1 MRKLLYLVLALVSLS
16 VVASCIDRPDIV
28 LDEEQM
34 IDLLVDVHRAEGLLE
49 MQQQQGAGFGSDLDT
64 YQKEVIAAVLQK
76 HGVSRSRYDS
86 SLMWYAQHLKLL
98 TRVYGHVDER
108 LNEEHEMWS
117 LQVTETR
124 DFVNSIAGDSVDL
137 WTLCD
142 HLILDSRRYS
152 DILFWEIPS
161 DSNFVDG
168 DTLRWRFII
177 RQLLPGQRVLAS
189 ISLTKYEPTEEEQF
203 DMRSFTEFVC
213 SSEGLGDRQ
222 LLDVF
227 VWQVQLFPDKVAIVL
242 SYDMKGEPA
251 RIELPTGSH
260 ESAWLPKEP
269 DDRTHAGDDRSAKS
283 LSSRPIR
290 VSSGVRVAF
299 VRGMIVLEAVL

>member
-16 VVASCIDRPDIV
+16 VAASCIDRPDFV
-28 LDEEQM
+28 LEEEQM

-49 MQQQQGAGFGSDLDT
+49 MQQQQGAGFGTDLDT
-64 YQKEVIAAVLQK
+64 YQKEIIAAVLQK

-108 LNEEHEMWS
+108 LKEEHEMWS

-137 WTLCD
+137 WTLRD

-168 DTLRWRFII
+168 DTLRGRFII
-177 RQLLPGQRVLAS
+177 RQLLPGQKVLAS
-189 ISLTKYEPTEEEQF
+189 ISLTKYEPTEEELRRQGKKKQNEPLGAPIGF
-203 DMRSFTEFVC
+203 DAKTITQNGECQLIARADSLQPFRSVIL
-213 SSEGLGDRQ
+213 GLVLMNDSNKAAP
-222 LLDVF
+222 VF
-227 VWQVQLFPDKVAIVL
+227 VDSISLL
-242 SYDMKGEPA
+242 
-251 RIELPTGSH
+251 
-260 ESAWLPKEP
+260 
-269 DDRTHAGDDRSAKS
+269 RTHLKN
-283 LSSRPIR
+283 
-290 VSSGVRVAF
+290 
-299 VRGMIVLEAVL
+299 E

>member
-16 VVASCIDRPDIV
+16 VAASCIDRPDFV
-28 LDEEQM
+28 LEEEQM

-49 MQQQQGAGFGSDLDT
+49 MQQQQGAGFGTDLDT
-64 YQKEVIAAVLQK
+64 YQKEIIAAVLQK

-108 LNEEHEMWS
+108 LKEEHEMWS

-137 WTLCD
+137 WTLRD

-168 DTLRWRFII
+168 DTLRWQFTI
-177 RQLLPGQRVLAS
+177 RQLLPGQKVLAS
-189 ISLTKYEPTEEEQF
+189 ISLTKYEPTEEELRRQGKKKQNEPLGAPIGF
-203 DMRSFTEFVC
+203 DAKTIMQNGECQLIARADSLQPFRSVIL
-213 SSEGLGDRQ
+213 GLVLMNDSNKAAP
-222 LLDVF
+222 VF
-227 VWQVQLFPDKVAIVL
+227 VDSISLL
-242 SYDMKGEPA
+242 
-251 RIELPTGSH
+251 
-260 ESAWLPKEP
+260 
-269 DDRTHAGDDRSAKS
+269 RTHLKN
-283 LSSRPIR
+283 
-290 VSSGVRVAF
+290 
-299 VRGMIVLEAVL
+299 E

>member
-1 MRKLLYLVLALVSLS
+1 MRKLLYLVLSLLSLS

-49 MQQQQGAGFGSDLDT
+49 MQQQQGVGFGTDLDI
-64 YQKEVIAAVLQK
+64 YQKEVIASVLQK

-108 LNEEHEMWS
+108 LKEEHEMWS

-124 DFVNSIAGDSVDL
+124 DFVSSMAGDSVDL
-137 WTLCD
+137 WTLRE

-168 DTLRWRFII
+168 DTLRWRFTV
-177 RQLLPGQRVLAS
+177 RQLLPGQKVLAS
-189 ISLTKYEPTEEEQF
+189 ISLTKYEPTEEELRRQGKKKQNEPLGAPIGF
-203 DMRSFTEFVC
+203 DAKTITKNGECQLIARADSLQPFRSVIL
-213 SSEGLGDRQ
+213 GLVLMNDSNKAAP
-222 LLDVF
+222 VF
-227 VWQVQLFPDKVAIVL
+227 VDSISLL
-242 SYDMKGEPA
+242 
-251 RIELPTGSH
+251 
-260 ESAWLPKEP
+260 
-269 DDRTHAGDDRSAKS
+269 RTHLKN
-283 LSSRPIR
+283 
-290 VSSGVRVAF
+290 
-299 VRGMIVLEAVL
+299 E

>member
-108 LNEEHEMWS
+108 LKEEHEMWS

-124 DFVNSIAGDSVDL
+124 DFIGSMAGDSVDL
-137 WTLCD
+137 WTLRD

-168 DTLRWRFII
+168 DTLRWQFTI
-177 RQLLPGQRVLAS
+177 RQLLPGQKVLAS
-189 ISLTKYEPTEEEQF
+189 ISLTKYEPTEEELRRQGKKKQNEPLGAPIGF
-203 DMRSFTEFVC
+203 DAKTIMQNGECQLIARADSLQPFRSVIL
-213 SSEGLGDRQ
+213 GLVLMNDSNKAAP
-222 LLDVF
+222 VF
-227 VWQVQLFPDKVAIVL
+227 VDSISLL
-242 SYDMKGEPA
+242 
-251 RIELPTGSH
+251 
-260 ESAWLPKEP
+260 
-269 DDRTHAGDDRSAKS
+269 RTHLKN
-283 LSSRPIR
+283 
-290 VSSGVRVAF
+290 
-299 VRGMIVLEAVL
+299 E

>member
-16 VVASCIDRPDIV
+16 VAASCIDRPDFV
-28 LDEEQM
+28 LEEEQM

-49 MQQQQGAGFGSDLDT
+49 MQQQQGAGFGTDLDT
-64 YQKEVIAAVLQK
+64 YQKEIIAAVLQK

-108 LNEEHEMWS
+108 LKEEHEMWS

-124 DFVNSIAGDSVDL
+124 DFVGSMAGDSVDL
-137 WTLCD
+137 WTLRD

-168 DTLRWRFII
+168 DTLRWRFIV
-177 RQLLPGQRVLAS
+177 RQLLPGQKVLAS
-189 ISLTKYEPTEEEQF
+189 ISLTKYEPTEEELRRQGKKKQNEPLGAPIGF
-203 DMRSFTEFVC
+203 DAKTIMQNGECQLIARADSLQPFRSVIL
-213 SSEGLGDRQ
+213 GLVLMNDSNKAAP
-222 LLDVF
+222 VF
-227 VWQVQLFPDKVAIVL
+227 VDSISLL
-242 SYDMKGEPA
+242 
-251 RIELPTGSH
+251 
-260 ESAWLPKEP
+260 
-269 DDRTHAGDDRSAKS
+269 RTHLKN
-283 LSSRPIR
+283 
-290 VSSGVRVAF
+290 
-299 VRGMIVLEAVL
+299 E

>member
-1 MRKLLYLVLALVSLS
+1 MRKLLYLVLALLSLS

-108 LNEEHEMWS
+108 LKEEHEMWS

-124 DFVNSIAGDSVDL
+124 DFVGSMAGDSVDL
-137 WTLCD
+137 WTLRD

-168 DTLRWRFII
+168 DTLRWQFTI
-177 RQLLPGQRVLAS
+177 RQLLPGQKVLAS
-189 ISLTKYEPTEEEQF
+189 ISLTKYEPTEEELRRQGKKKQNEPLGAPIGF
-203 DMRSFTEFVC
+203 DAKTIMQNGECQLIARADSLLPFRSVIL
-213 SSEGLGDRQ
+213 GLVLMNDSNKAAP
-222 LLDVF
+222 VF
-227 VWQVQLFPDKVAIVL
+227 VDSISLL
-242 SYDMKGEPA
+242 
-251 RIELPTGSH
+251 
-260 ESAWLPKEP
+260 
-269 DDRTHAGDDRSAKS
+269 RTHLKN
-283 LSSRPIR
+283 
-290 VSSGVRVAF
+290 
-299 VRGMIVLEAVL
+299 E

>member
-16 VVASCIDRPDIV
+16 VAASCIDRPDFV
-28 LDEEQM
+28 LEEEQM

-49 MQQQQGAGFGSDLDT
+49 MQQQQGAGFGTDLDT
-64 YQKEVIAAVLQK
+64 YQKEIIAAVLQK

-108 LNEEHEMWS
+108 LKEEHEMWS

-124 DFVNSIAGDSVDL
+124 DFVGSMAGDSVDL
-137 WTLCD
+137 WTLRD

-168 DTLRWRFII
+168 DTLRWQFTI
-177 RQLLPGQRVLAS
+177 RQLLPGQKVLAS
-189 ISLTKYEPTEEEQF
+189 ISLTKYEPTEEELRRQGKKKQNEPLGAPIGF
-203 DMRSFTEFVC
+203 DAKTITQNGECQLIARADSLQPFRSVIL
-213 SSEGLGDRQ
+213 GLVLMNDSNKAAP
-222 LLDVF
+222 VF
-227 VWQVQLFPDKVAIVL
+227 VDSISLL
-242 SYDMKGEPA
+242 
-251 RIELPTGSH
+251 
-260 ESAWLPKEP
+260 
-269 DDRTHAGDDRSAKS
+269 RTHLKN
-283 LSSRPIR
+283 
-290 VSSGVRVAF
+290 
-299 VRGMIVLEAVL
+299 E

>member
-16 VVASCIDRPDIV
+16 VAASCIDRPDIV

-108 LNEEHEMWS
+108 LKEEHEMWS

-137 WTLCD
+137 WTLRD

-168 DTLRWRFII
+168 DTLRWQFII
-177 RQLLPGQRVLAS
+177 RQLLPGQKVLAS
-189 ISLTKYEPTEEEQF
+189 ISLTKYEPTEEELRRQGKKKQNEPLGAPIGF
-203 DMRSFTEFVC
+203 DAKTITQNGECQLIARADSLQPFRSVIL
-213 SSEGLGDRQ
+213 GLVLMNDSNKAAP
-222 LLDVF
+222 VF
-227 VWQVQLFPDKVAIVL
+227 VDSISLL
-242 SYDMKGEPA
+242 
-251 RIELPTGSH
+251 
-260 ESAWLPKEP
+260 
-269 DDRTHAGDDRSAKS
+269 RTHLKN
-283 LSSRPIR
+283 
-290 VSSGVRVAF
+290 
-299 VRGMIVLEAVL
+299 E

>member
-16 VVASCIDRPDIV
+16 VAASCIDRPDFV
-28 LDEEQM
+28 LEEEQM

-49 MQQQQGAGFGSDLDT
+49 MQQQQGAGFGTDLDT
-64 YQKEVIAAVLQK
+64 YQKEIIAAVLQK

-108 LNEEHEMWS
+108 LKEEHEMWS

-137 WTLCD
+137 WTLRD

-168 DTLRWRFII
+168 DTLRWRFIV
-177 RQLLPGQRVLAS
+177 RQLLPGQKVLAS
-189 ISLTKYEPTEEEQF
+189 ISLTKYEPTEEELRRQGKKKQNEPLGAPIGF
-203 DMRSFTEFVC
+203 DAKTITQNGECQLMARADSLQPFRSVIL
-213 SSEGLGDRQ
+213 GLVLMNDSNKAAP
-222 LLDVF
+222 VF
-227 VWQVQLFPDKVAIVL
+227 VDSISLL
-242 SYDMKGEPA
+242 
-251 RIELPTGSH
+251 
-260 ESAWLPKEP
+260 
-269 DDRTHAGDDRSAKS
+269 RTHLKN
-283 LSSRPIR
+283 
-290 VSSGVRVAF
+290 
-299 VRGMIVLEAVL
+299 E

>member
-16 VVASCIDRPDIV
+16 VAASCIDRPDFV
-28 LDEEQM
+28 LEEEQM

-49 MQQQQGAGFGSDLDT
+49 MQQQQGAGFGTDLDT
-64 YQKEVIAAVLQK
+64 YQKEIIAAVLQK

-108 LNEEHEMWS
+108 LKEEHEMWS

-137 WTLCD
+137 WTLRD

-168 DTLRWRFII
+168 DTLRWQFII
-177 RQLLPGQRVLAS
+177 RQLLPGQKVLAS
-189 ISLTKYEPTEEEQF
+189 ISLTKYEPTEEELRRQGKKKQNEPLGAPIGF
-203 DMRSFTEFVC
+203 DAKTITQNGECQLIACADSLQPFRSVIL
-213 SSEGLGDRQ
+213 GLVLMNDSNKAAP
-222 LLDVF
+222 VF
-227 VWQVQLFPDKVAIVL
+227 VDSISLL
-242 SYDMKGEPA
+242 
-251 RIELPTGSH
+251 
-260 ESAWLPKEP
+260 
-269 DDRTHAGDDRSAKS
+269 RTHLKN
-283 LSSRPIR
+283 
-290 VSSGVRVAF
+290 
-299 VRGMIVLEAVL
+299 E

>member
-16 VVASCIDRPDIV
+16 VAASCIDRPDFV
-28 LDEEQM
+28 LEEEQM

-49 MQQQQGAGFGSDLDT
+49 MQQQQGAGFGTDLDT
-64 YQKEVIAAVLQK
+64 YQKEIIAAVLQK

-108 LNEEHEMWS
+108 LKEEHEMWS

-137 WTLCD
+137 WTLRD

-189 ISLTKYEPTEEEQF
+189 ISLTKYEPTEEELRRQGKKKQNEPLGAPIGF
-203 DMRSFTEFVC
+203 DAKTITQNGECRLIACADSLQPFRSVIL
-213 SSEGLGDRQ
+213 GLVLMNDSNKAAP
-222 LLDVF
+222 VF
-227 VWQVQLFPDKVAIVL
+227 VDSISLL
-242 SYDMKGEPA
+242 
-251 RIELPTGSH
+251 
-260 ESAWLPKEP
+260 
-269 DDRTHAGDDRSAKS
+269 RTHLKN
-283 LSSRPIR
+283 
-290 VSSGVRVAF
+290 
-299 VRGMIVLEAVL
+299 E

>member
-168 DTLRWRFII
+168 DTLRWQFII
-177 RQLLPGQRVLAS
+177 RQLLPGQKVLAS
-189 ISLTKYEPTEEEQF
+189 ISLTKYEPTEEELRRQGKKKQNEPLGAPIGF
-203 DMRSFTEFVC
+203 DAKTITQNGECQLIARADSLQPFRSVIL
-213 SSEGLGDRQ
+213 GLVLMNDSNKAAP
-222 LLDVF
+222 VF
-227 VWQVQLFPDKVAIVL
+227 VDSISLL
-242 SYDMKGEPA
+242 
-251 RIELPTGSH
+251 
-260 ESAWLPKEP
+260 
-269 DDRTHAGDDRSAKS
+269 RTHLKN
-283 LSSRPIR
+283 
-290 VSSGVRVAF
+290 
-299 VRGMIVLEAVL
+299 E

>member
-16 VVASCIDRPDIV
+16 VAASCIDRPDIV
-28 LDEEQM
+28 LDEDQM

-49 MQQQQGAGFGSDLDT
+49 MQQQQGAGFGADLDT

-76 HGVSRSRYDS
+76 HGVSRSRYDT

-108 LNEEHEMWS
+108 LKEEHEMWS

-137 WTLCD
+137 WTLRD
-142 HLILDSRRYS
+142 HLILDRRRYS

-168 DTLRWRFII
+168 DTLRWRFTI
-177 RQLLPGQRVLAS
+177 RQLLPGQR
-189 ISLTKYEPTEEEQF
+189 
-203 DMRSFTEFVC
+203 R
-213 SSEGLGDRQ
+213 
-222 LLDVF
+222 
-227 VWQVQLFPDKVAIVL
+227 
-242 SYDMKGEPA
+242 
-251 RIELPTGSH
+251 
-260 ESAWLPKEP
+260 
-269 DDRTHAGDDRSAKS
+269 
-283 LSSRPIR
+283 SSRSRSPYR
-290 VSSGVRVAF
+290 HNSCKFRSCR
-299 VRGMIVLEAVL
+299 RGRGGG

>member
-16 VVASCIDRPDIV
+16 VAASCIDRPDIV
-28 LDEEQM
+28 LDEDQM

-49 MQQQQGAGFGSDLDT
+49 MQQQQGAGFGSDLET

-108 LNEEHEMWS
+108 LKEEHEMWS

-124 DFVNSIAGDSVDL
+124 DFVGSMAGDSVNL
-137 WTLCD
+137 WTLRD

-168 DTLRWRFII
+168 DTLRWQFTI
-177 RQLLPGQRVLAS
+177 RQLLPGQKVLAS
-189 ISLTKYEPTEEEQF
+189 ISLTKYEPTEEELRRQGKKKQNEPLGAPIGF
-203 DMRSFTEFVC
+203 DAKTIMQNGECQLIARADSLQPFRSVIL
-213 SSEGLGDRQ
+213 GLVLMNDSNKAAP
-222 LLDVF
+222 VF
-227 VWQVQLFPDKVAIVL
+227 VDSISLL
-242 SYDMKGEPA
+242 
-251 RIELPTGSH
+251 
-260 ESAWLPKEP
+260 
-269 DDRTHAGDDRSAKS
+269 RTHLKN
-283 LSSRPIR
+283 
-290 VSSGVRVAF
+290 
-299 VRGMIVLEAVL
+299 E

>member
-108 LNEEHEMWS
+108 LKEEHEMWG

-124 DFVNSIAGDSVDL
+124 DFVGSMAGDSVDL
-137 WTLCD
+137 WTLRD

-177 RQLLPGQRVLAS
+177 RQLLPGQKVLAS
-189 ISLTKYEPTEEEQF
+189 ISLTKYEPTEEEQRRQGKKKQNEPLGAPIGF
-203 DMRSFTEFVC
+203 DAKTIMQNGECQLIARADSLQPFRSVIL
-213 SSEGLGDRQ
+213 GLVLMSDSNKAAP
-222 LLDVF
+222 VF
-227 VWQVQLFPDKVAIVL
+227 VDSISLL
-242 SYDMKGEPA
+242 
-251 RIELPTGSH
+251 
-260 ESAWLPKEP
+260 
-269 DDRTHAGDDRSAKS
+269 RTHLKN
-283 LSSRPIR
+283 
-290 VSSGVRVAF
+290 
-299 VRGMIVLEAVL
+299 E

>member
-1 MRKLLYLVLALVSLS
+1 MRKLLYLVLSLLSLS

-49 MQQQQGAGFGSDLDT
+49 MQQQQGVGFGTDLDI
-64 YQKEVIAAVLQK
+64 YQKEVIASVLQK

-108 LNEEHEMWS
+108 LKEEHEMWS

-124 DFVNSIAGDSVDL
+124 DFVSSMAGDSVDL
-137 WTLCD
+137 WTLRE

-168 DTLRWRFII
+168 DTLRWRFTV
-177 RQLLPGQRVLAS
+177 RQLLPGQKVLAS
-189 ISLTKYEPTEEEQF
+189 ISLTKYEPTEEELRRQGKKKQNEPLGAPIGF
-203 DMRSFTEFVC
+203 DAKTITKNGECQLMARADSLQPFRSVIL
-213 SSEGLGDRQ
+213 GLVLMNDSNKAAP
-222 LLDVF
+222 VF
-227 VWQVQLFPDKVAIVL
+227 VDSISLL
-242 SYDMKGEPA
+242 
-251 RIELPTGSH
+251 
-260 ESAWLPKEP
+260 
-269 DDRTHAGDDRSAKS
+269 RTHLKN
-283 LSSRPIR
+283 
-290 VSSGVRVAF
+290 
-299 VRGMIVLEAVL
+299 E

>member
-16 VVASCIDRPDIV
+16 VAASCIDRPDFV
-28 LDEEQM
+28 LEEEQM

-49 MQQQQGAGFGSDLDT
+49 MQQQQGAGFGTDLDT
-64 YQKEVIAAVLQK
+64 YQKEIIAAVLQK

-108 LNEEHEMWS
+108 LKEEHEMWS

-137 WTLCD
+137 WTLRD

-189 ISLTKYEPTEEEQF
+189 ISLTKYEPTEEELRRQGKKKQNEPLGAPIGF
-203 DMRSFTEFVC
+203 DAKTITQNGECQLIACADSLQPFRSVILRLVLMND
-213 SSEGLGDRQ
+213 SNKAAP
-222 LLDVF
+222 VF
-227 VWQVQLFPDKVAIVL
+227 VDSISLL
-242 SYDMKGEPA
+242 
-251 RIELPTGSH
+251 
-260 ESAWLPKEP
+260 
-269 DDRTHAGDDRSAKS
+269 RTHLKN
-283 LSSRPIR
+283 
-290 VSSGVRVAF
+290 
-299 VRGMIVLEAVL
+299 E

>member
-1 MRKLLYLVLALVSLS
+1 MRKLLYLVLALLSLS
-16 VVASCIDRPDIV
+16 VVTSCIDRPDIV

-108 LNEEHEMWS
+108 LKEEHEMWS

-124 DFVNSIAGDSVDL
+124 DFIGSMAGDSVDL
-137 WTLCD
+137 WTLRD

-168 DTLRWRFII
+168 DTLRWQFTI
-177 RQLLPGQRVLAS
+177 RQLLPGQKVLAS
-189 ISLTKYEPTEEEQF
+189 ISLTKYEPTEEELRRQGKKKQNEPLGAPIGF
-203 DMRSFTEFVC
+203 DAKTITQNGECQLIARADSLQPFRSVIL
-213 SSEGLGDRQ
+213 GLVLMNDSNKVAP
-222 LLDVF
+222 VF
-227 VWQVQLFPDKVAIVL
+227 VDSISLL
-242 SYDMKGEPA
+242 
-251 RIELPTGSH
+251 
-260 ESAWLPKEP
+260 
-269 DDRTHAGDDRSAKS
+269 RTHLKN
-283 LSSRPIR
+283 
-290 VSSGVRVAF
+290 
-299 VRGMIVLEAVL
+299 E

>member
-1 MRKLLYLVLALVSLS
+1 MRKLLYLVLALLSLS

-108 LNEEHEMWS
+108 LKEEHEMWS

-137 WTLCD
+137 WTLRD

-168 DTLRWRFII
+168 DTLRWQFII
-177 RQLLPGQRVLAS
+177 RQLLPGQKVLAS
-189 ISLTKYEPTEEEQF
+189 ISLTKYEPTEEELRRQGKKKQNEPLGAPIGF
-203 DMRSFTEFVC
+203 DAKTIMQNGECQLIARADSLQPFRSVIL
-213 SSEGLGDRQ
+213 GLVLMNDSNKAAP
-222 LLDVF
+222 VF
-227 VWQVQLFPDKVAIVL
+227 VDSISLL
-242 SYDMKGEPA
+242 
-251 RIELPTGSH
+251 
-260 ESAWLPKEP
+260 
-269 DDRTHAGDDRSAKS
+269 RTHLKN
-283 LSSRPIR
+283 
-290 VSSGVRVAF
+290 
-299 VRGMIVLEAVL
+299 E

>member
-108 LNEEHEMWS
+108 LKEEHEMWS

-137 WTLCD
+137 WTLRD

-168 DTLRWRFII
+168 DTLRWQFII

-189 ISLTKYEPTEEEQF
+189 ISLTKYEPTEEELRRQGKKKQNEPLGAPIGF
-203 DMRSFTEFVC
+203 DAKTITQNGECRLIARADSLQPFRSVIL
-213 SSEGLGDRQ
+213 GLVLMNDSNKAAP
-222 LLDVF
+222 VF
-227 VWQVQLFPDKVAIVL
+227 VDSISLL
-242 SYDMKGEPA
+242 
-251 RIELPTGSH
+251 
-260 ESAWLPKEP
+260 
-269 DDRTHAGDDRSAKS
+269 RTHLKN
-283 LSSRPIR
+283 
-290 VSSGVRVAF
+290 
-299 VRGMIVLEAVL
+299 E

>member
-16 VVASCIDRPDIV
+16 VAASCIDRPDFV
-28 LDEEQM
+28 LEEEQM

-49 MQQQQGAGFGSDLDT
+49 MQQQQGAGFGTDLDT
-64 YQKEVIAAVLQK
+64 YQKEIIAAVLQK

-108 LNEEHEMWS
+108 LKEEHEMWS

-137 WTLCD
+137 WTLRD

-168 DTLRWRFII
+168 DTLRWRFIV
-177 RQLLPGQRVLAS
+177 RQLLPGQKVLAS
-189 ISLTKYEPTEEEQF
+189 ISLTKYEPTEEELRRQGKKKQNEPLGAPIGF
-203 DMRSFTEFVC
+203 DAKTITQNGECQLIARADSLQPFRSVIL
-213 SSEGLGDRQ
+213 GLVLMNDSNKAAP
-222 LLDVF
+222 VF
-227 VWQVQLFPDKVAIVL
+227 VDSISLL
-242 SYDMKGEPA
+242 
-251 RIELPTGSH
+251 
-260 ESAWLPKEP
+260 
-269 DDRTHAGDDRSAKS
+269 RTHLKN
-283 LSSRPIR
+283 
-290 VSSGVRVAF
+290 
-299 VRGMIVLEAVL
+299 E

>member
-1 MRKLLYLVLALVSLS
+1 MRKRLYLVLALVSLS
-16 VVASCIDRPDIV
+16 VAASCIDRPDFV
-28 LDEEQM
+28 LEEEQM

-49 MQQQQGAGFGSDLDT
+49 MQQQQGAGFGTDLDT
-64 YQKEVIAAVLQK
+64 YQKEIIAAVLQK

-108 LNEEHEMWS
+108 LKEEHEMWS

-137 WTLCD
+137 WTLRD

-168 DTLRWRFII
+168 DTLRWQFII
-177 RQLLPGQRVLAS
+177 RQLLPGQKVLAS
-189 ISLTKYEPTEEEQF
+189 ISLTKYEPTEEELRRQGKKKQNEPLGAPIGF
-203 DMRSFTEFVC
+203 DAKTITQNGECQLMARADSLQPFRSVIL
-213 SSEGLGDRQ
+213 GLVLMNDSNKAAP
-222 LLDVF
+222 VF
-227 VWQVQLFPDKVAIVL
+227 VDSISLL
-242 SYDMKGEPA
+242 
-251 RIELPTGSH
+251 
-260 ESAWLPKEP
+260 
-269 DDRTHAGDDRSAKS
+269 RTHLKN
-283 LSSRPIR
+283 
-290 VSSGVRVAF
+290 
-299 VRGMIVLEAVL
+299 E

>member
-16 VVASCIDRPDIV
+16 VAASCIDRPDFV
-28 LDEEQM
+28 LEEEQM

-49 MQQQQGAGFGSDLDT
+49 MQQQQGAGFGTDLDT
-64 YQKEVIAAVLQK
+64 YQKEIIAAVLQK

-108 LNEEHEMWS
+108 LKEEHEMWS

-137 WTLCD
+137 WTLRD

-168 DTLRWRFII
+168 DTLRWQFTI
-177 RQLLPGQRVLAS
+177 RQLLPGQKVLAS
-189 ISLTKYEPTEEEQF
+189 ISLTKYEPTEEELRRQGKKKQNEPLGAPIGF
-203 DMRSFTEFVC
+203 DAKTITQNGECQLIACADSLQPFRSVIL
-213 SSEGLGDRQ
+213 GLVLMNDSNKAAP
-222 LLDVF
+222 VF
-227 VWQVQLFPDKVAIVL
+227 VDSISLL
-242 SYDMKGEPA
+242 
-251 RIELPTGSH
+251 
-260 ESAWLPKEP
+260 
-269 DDRTHAGDDRSAKS
+269 RTHLKN
-283 LSSRPIR
+283 
-290 VSSGVRVAF
+290 
-299 VRGMIVLEAVL
+299 E

>member
-168 DTLRWRFII
+168 DTLRWQFII
-177 RQLLPGQRVLAS
+177 RQLLPGQKVLAS
-189 ISLTKYEPTEEEQF
+189 ISLTKYEPTEEELRRQGKKKQNEPLGAPIGF
-203 DMRSFTEFVC
+203 DAKTITQNGECRLIARADSLQPFRSVIL
-213 SSEGLGDRQ
+213 GLVLMNDSNKAAP
-222 LLDVF
+222 VF
-227 VWQVQLFPDKVAIVL
+227 VDSISLL
-242 SYDMKGEPA
+242 
-251 RIELPTGSH
+251 
-260 ESAWLPKEP
+260 
-269 DDRTHAGDDRSAKS
+269 RTHLKN
-283 LSSRPIR
+283 
-290 VSSGVRVAF
+290 
-299 VRGMIVLEAVL
+299 E

>member
-49 MQQQQGAGFGSDLDT
+49 MQQQQGAGFGTDLDT
-64 YQKEVIAAVLQK
+64 YQKEIIAAVLQK

-108 LNEEHEMWS
+108 LKEEHEMWS

-137 WTLCD
+137 WTLRD

-168 DTLRWRFII
+168 DTLRWQFII
-177 RQLLPGQRVLAS
+177 RQLLPGQKVLAS
-189 ISLTKYEPTEEEQF
+189 ISLTKYEPTEEELRRQGKKKQNEPLGAPIGF
-203 DMRSFTEFVC
+203 DAKTITQNGECQLIARADSLQPFRSVIL
-213 SSEGLGDRQ
+213 GLVLMNDSNKAAP
-222 LLDVF
+222 VF
-227 VWQVQLFPDKVAIVL
+227 VDSISLL
-242 SYDMKGEPA
+242 
-251 RIELPTGSH
+251 
-260 ESAWLPKEP
+260 
-269 DDRTHAGDDRSAKS
+269 RTHLKN
-283 LSSRPIR
+283 
-290 VSSGVRVAF
+290 
-299 VRGMIVLEAVL
+299 E

>member
-16 VVASCIDRPDIV
+16 VAASCIDRPDFV
-28 LDEEQM
+28 LEEEQM

-49 MQQQQGAGFGSDLDT
+49 MQQQQGAGFGTDLDT
-64 YQKEVIAAVLQK
+64 YQKEIIAAVLQK

-108 LNEEHEMWS
+108 LKEEHEMWS

-137 WTLCD
+137 WTLRD
-142 HLILDSRRYS
+142 HLIHDSRRYS

-189 ISLTKYEPTEEEQF
+189 ISLTKYEPTEEELRRQGKKKQNEPLGAPIGF
-203 DMRSFTEFVC
+203 DAKTITQNGECQLMARADSLQPFRSVIL
-213 SSEGLGDRQ
+213 GLVLMNDSNKAAP
-222 LLDVF
+222 VF
-227 VWQVQLFPDKVAIVL
+227 VDSISLL
-242 SYDMKGEPA
+242 
-251 RIELPTGSH
+251 
-260 ESAWLPKEP
+260 
-269 DDRTHAGDDRSAKS
+269 RTHLKN
-283 LSSRPIR
+283 
-290 VSSGVRVAF
+290 
-299 VRGMIVLEAVL
+299 E

>member
-108 LNEEHEMWS
+108 LKEEHEMWS
-117 LQVTETR
+117 LQVTGFR
-124 DFVNSIAGDSVDL
+124 
-137 WTLCD
+137 
-142 HLILDSRRYS
+142 
-152 DILFWEIPS
+152 
-161 DSNFVDG
+161 
-168 DTLRWRFII
+168 
-177 RQLLPGQRVLAS
+177 
-189 ISLTKYEPTEEEQF
+189 
-203 DMRSFTEFVC
+203 
-213 SSEGLGDRQ
+213 
-222 LLDVF
+222 
-227 VWQVQLFPDKVAIVL
+227 
-242 SYDMKGEPA
+242 
-251 RIELPTGSH
+251 
-260 ESAWLPKEP
+260 
-269 DDRTHAGDDRSAKS
+269 
-283 LSSRPIR
+283 
-290 VSSGVRVAF
+290 
-299 VRGMIVLEAVL
+299 

>member
-16 VVASCIDRPDIV
+16 VAASCIDRPDFV
-28 LDEEQM
+28 LEEEQM

-49 MQQQQGAGFGSDLDT
+49 MQQQQGAGFGTDLDT
-64 YQKEVIAAVLQK
+64 YQKEIIAAVLQK

-108 LNEEHEMWS
+108 LKEEHEMWS

-137 WTLCD
+137 WTLRD

-168 DTLRWRFII
+168 DTLRWQFII
-177 RQLLPGQRVLAS
+177 RQLLPGQKVLAS
-189 ISLTKYEPTEEEQF
+189 ISLTKYEPTEEELRRQGKKKQNEPLGAPIGF
-203 DMRSFTEFVC
+203 DAKTITQNGECQLIARADSLQPFRSVIL
-213 SSEGLGDRQ
+213 GLVLMNDSNKAAP
-222 LLDVF
+222 VF
-227 VWQVQLFPDKVAIVL
+227 VDSISLL
-242 SYDMKGEPA
+242 
-251 RIELPTGSH
+251 
-260 ESAWLPKEP
+260 
-269 DDRTHAGDDRSAKS
+269 RTHLKN
-283 LSSRPIR
+283 
-290 VSSGVRVAF
+290 
-299 VRGMIVLEAVL
+299 E

>member
-16 VVASCIDRPDIV
+16 VAASCIDRPDIV

-108 LNEEHEMWS
+108 LKEEHEMWS

-137 WTLCD
+137 WTLRD

-189 ISLTKYEPTEEEQF
+189 ISLTKYEPTEEELRRQGKKKQNEPLGAPIGF
-203 DMRSFTEFVC
+203 DAKTITQNGECRLIARADSLQPFRSVIL
-213 SSEGLGDRQ
+213 GLVLMNDSNKAAP
-222 LLDVF
+222 VF
-227 VWQVQLFPDKVAIVL
+227 VDSISLL
-242 SYDMKGEPA
+242 
-251 RIELPTGSH
+251 
-260 ESAWLPKEP
+260 
-269 DDRTHAGDDRSAKS
+269 RTHLKN
-283 LSSRPIR
+283 
-290 VSSGVRVAF
+290 
-299 VRGMIVLEAVL
+299 E

>member
-1 MRKLLYLVLALVSLS
+1 MRKLLYLVLALLSLS

-108 LNEEHEMWS
+108 LKEENEMWS

-124 DFVNSIAGDSVDL
+124 DFVGSMAGDSVDL
-137 WTLCD
+137 WTLRD

-168 DTLRWRFII
+168 DTLRWQFTI
-177 RQLLPGQRVLAS
+177 RQLLPGQKVLAS
-189 ISLTKYEPTEEEQF
+189 ISLTKYEPTEEELRRQGKKKQNEPLGAPIGF
-203 DMRSFTEFVC
+203 DAKTIMQNGECQLIARADSLQPFRSVIL
-213 SSEGLGDRQ
+213 GLVLMNDSNKAAP
-222 LLDVF
+222 VF
-227 VWQVQLFPDKVAIVL
+227 VDSISLL
-242 SYDMKGEPA
+242 
-251 RIELPTGSH
+251 
-260 ESAWLPKEP
+260 
-269 DDRTHAGDDRSAKS
+269 RTHLKN
-283 LSSRPIR
+283 
-290 VSSGVRVAF
+290 
-299 VRGMIVLEAVL
+299 E

>member
-1 MRKLLYLVLALVSLS
+1 MRKLLYLVLALLSLS

-108 LNEEHEMWS
+108 LKEENEMWS

-124 DFVNSIAGDSVDL
+124 DFVSSMAGDSVDL
-137 WTLCD
+137 WTLRD

-168 DTLRWRFII
+168 DTLRWQFTV
-177 RQLLPGQRVLAS
+177 RQLLPGQKVLAS
-189 ISLTKYEPTEEEQF
+189 ISLTKYEPTEEELRRQGKKKQNEPLDAPIGF
-203 DMRSFTEFVC
+203 DAKTIMQNGECQLIARADSLQPFRSVIL
-213 SSEGLGDRQ
+213 GLVLMNDSNKAAP
-222 LLDVF
+222 VF
-227 VWQVQLFPDKVAIVL
+227 VDSISLL
-242 SYDMKGEPA
+242 
-251 RIELPTGSH
+251 
-260 ESAWLPKEP
+260 
-269 DDRTHAGDDRSAKS
+269 RTHLKN
-283 LSSRPIR
+283 
-290 VSSGVRVAF
+290 
-299 VRGMIVLEAVL
+299 E

>member
-16 VVASCIDRPDIV
+16 VAASCIDRPDFV
-28 LDEEQM
+28 LEEEQM

-49 MQQQQGAGFGSDLDT
+49 MQQQQGAGFGTDLDT
-64 YQKEVIAAVLQK
+64 YQKEIIAAVLQK

-108 LNEEHEMWS
+108 LKEEHEMWS

-137 WTLCD
+137 WTLRD

-168 DTLRWRFII
+168 DTLRWQFTI
-177 RQLLPGQRVLAS
+177 RQLLPGQKVLAS
-189 ISLTKYEPTEEEQF
+189 ISLTKYEPTEEELRRQGKKKQNEPLGAPIGF
-203 DMRSFTEFVC
+203 DAKTITQNGECQLIARADSLQPFRSVIL
-213 SSEGLGDRQ
+213 GLVLMNDSNKAAP
-222 LLDVF
+222 VF
-227 VWQVQLFPDKVAIVL
+227 VDSISLL
-242 SYDMKGEPA
+242 
-251 RIELPTGSH
+251 
-260 ESAWLPKEP
+260 
-269 DDRTHAGDDRSAKS
+269 RTHLKN
-283 LSSRPIR
+283 
-290 VSSGVRVAF
+290 
-299 VRGMIVLEAVL
+299 E

>member
-1 MRKLLYLVLALVSLS
+1 MRKLLYLVFALVSLS
-16 VVASCIDRPDIV
+16 VAASCIDRPDFV
-28 LDEEQM
+28 LEEEQM

-49 MQQQQGAGFGSDLDT
+49 MQQQQGAGFGTDLDT
-64 YQKEVIAAVLQK
+64 YQKEIIAAVLQK

-108 LNEEHEMWS
+108 LKEEHEMWS

-137 WTLCD
+137 WTLRD

-168 DTLRWRFII
+168 DTLHWRFTI
-177 RQLLPGQRVLAS
+177 RQLLPGQKVLAS
-189 ISLTKYEPTEEEQF
+189 ISLTKYEPTEEELRRQGKKKQNEPLGAPIGF
-203 DMRSFTEFVC
+203 DAKTITQNGECQLIARADSLQPVRSVIL
-213 SSEGLGDRQ
+213 GLVLMNDSNKAAP
-222 LLDVF
+222 VF
-227 VWQVQLFPDKVAIVL
+227 VDSISLL
-242 SYDMKGEPA
+242 
-251 RIELPTGSH
+251 
-260 ESAWLPKEP
+260 
-269 DDRTHAGDDRSAKS
+269 RTHLKN
-283 LSSRPIR
+283 
-290 VSSGVRVAF
+290 
-299 VRGMIVLEAVL
+299 E